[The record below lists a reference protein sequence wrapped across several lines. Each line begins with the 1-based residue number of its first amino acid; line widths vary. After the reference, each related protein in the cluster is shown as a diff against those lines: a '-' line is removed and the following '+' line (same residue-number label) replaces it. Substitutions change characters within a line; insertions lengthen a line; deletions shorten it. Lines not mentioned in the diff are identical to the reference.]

1 MTGAAARGSSSGPGP
16 GPWSAGVDVGGTKVD
31 AALLDADGRVRT
43 AVRTLTRRGVDGV
56 VTSVVE
62 AVERLCAGAGLEP
75 AELACV
81 GVGVPGM
88 VDGASGVVSHAV
100 NLGLDAAPVPLA
112 SLLEQRLGVEAVRVE
127 NDVNVAALGAAE
139 VLRIEGDLAYLALG
153 TGVAAG
159 LILDGRLRRGHLGVA
174 GEIGHVP
181 WGDRSRLCPCG
192 QRGCLELYASGSALG
207 AAWPSGRGRPAPVEL
222 YEAAAAG
229 DAGAV
234 RIRDEHAEAVAMCV
248 RVLVLTTGVRTVV
261 LGGGVSALGTPLLDA
276 VVGVLREAQEQSP
289 FLRSLRLDERV
300 LLAPRE
306 GHVAAVGAARL
317 AQDAVVPLT
326 VTEVPA

>member
-1 MTGAAARGSSSGPGP
+1 MTARARVPLAQAGS
-16 GPWSAGVDVGGTKVD
+16 WSAGVDVGGTKVD
-31 AALLDADGRVRT
+31 AALLDADGRVR
-43 AVRTLTRRGVDGV
+43 AGVRTLTRRGVDGV
-56 VTSVVE
+56 VSSVVE
-62 AVERLCAGAGLEP
+62 AVERLCAGAGLTP
-75 AELACV
+75 AELSCV

-88 VDGASGVVSHAV
+88 VDGASGVVAHAV
-100 NLGLDAAPVPLA
+100 NLGFGTAPVPLA
-112 SLLEQRLGVEAVRVE
+112 SMLEERLGVETVRVE
-127 NDVNVAALGAAE
+127 NDVDVAALGAAD

-181 WGDRSRLCPCG
+181 WGDRGRVCPCG
-192 QRGCLELYASGSALG
+192 QRGCLELYASGSAIG

-229 DAGAV
+229 DPGAV

-276 VVGVLREAQEQSP
+276 VVGVLRGAQAQSP
-289 FLRSLRLDERV
+289 FLAGLRLDERV

-306 GHVAAVGAARL
+306 GHLAAVGAARL
-317 AQDAVVPLT
+317 ARAAVVPAV